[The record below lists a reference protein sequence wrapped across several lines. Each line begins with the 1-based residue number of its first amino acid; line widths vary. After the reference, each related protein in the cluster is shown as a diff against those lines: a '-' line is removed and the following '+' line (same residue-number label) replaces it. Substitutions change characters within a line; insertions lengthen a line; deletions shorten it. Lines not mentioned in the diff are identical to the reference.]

1 MLQTEGYKSIITCLK
16 VNFPSCSAMYNVCT
30 LSALP
35 LQVQNTDTVFYIKLE
50 IVLYTLFVLSFPTKL
65 TGLYR
70 TVWPL
75 RRVPLSLLCGYKPK
89 WRALPLRYIILFK
102 SIKKMSVFSKNILS
116 YQLCRVINSVPDCT
130 AYAILMNAPRG
141 S

>member
-16 VNFPSCSAMYNVCT
+16 VNFPSCSAMYNVQCT

-70 TVWPL
+70 TVSTFAL
-75 RRVPLSLLCGYKPK
+75 GYTKFTLL
-89 WRALPLRYIILFK
+89 I
-102 SIKKMSVFSKNILS
+102 
-116 YQLCRVINSVPDCT
+116 
-130 AYAILMNAPRG
+130 
-141 S
+141 